1 MSDDPLKPFVDGLKA
16 ETWDDIP
23 SDSPPP
29 SVTMSDTI
37 PNHVDVIPEDVHDIV
52 QDTIPEPESYKDW
65 GDPNVT
71 IKLPDYCVEG
81 LLPVGGKMILGG
93 GSKSYKTW
101 QLIDLGLSVAHGVP
115 WMGQPTRKSK
125 VLYID
130 LEFIPPFFKK
140 RVRGVAEAKGLGV
153 TDNFHVWHLRSI
165 EYNPIVLLQVM
176 RSWPYF
182 KDYSMIIVDPFYK
195 MNAGGD
201 ENANGEV
208 TDLLLKLEKFADTA
222 SLVFAHHFAKG
233 DMTSRDPIDRCS
245 GAGSFARDP
254 DAVLS
259 CTRHEVDRCLTI
271 DLSIRNDKPIKSFVV
286 RFDSDK
292 LCMVEEPDLDPDK
305 LHKPGQPFKTL
316 EEATINQAKTLE
328 NLSSLCEP
336 VPHSRETLQG
346 VAMGAGWTR
355 RDFDQALLDKD
366 ELDKWFIYET
376 RGRSSVYTPK

>member
-23 SDSPPP
+23 TDSPPP
-29 SVTMSDTI
+29 SVATEKDLWVSDAT
-37 PNHVDVIPEDVHDIV
+37 PEDV
-52 QDTIPEPESYKDW
+52 QDDVHNVMPEPESFKDW

-81 LLPVGGKMILGG
+81 LLPVGGKMVLGG

-115 WMGQPTRKSK
+115 WMGLPTRKSK

-165 EYNPIVLLQVM
+165 EYNPMVLLQVM

-259 CTRHEVDRCLTI
+259 CTRHEVDRCLTV

-292 LCMVEEPDLDPDK
+292 LCMVQESDLDPDK
-305 LHKPGQPFKTL
+305 LHKPGQPYKTMDEVTAVKDMESL
-316 EEATINQAKTLE
+316 A
-328 NLSSLCEP
+328 SLCEP
-336 VPHSRETLQG
+336 VPHSREVLQS
-346 VAMGAGWTR
+346 VATGAGWSR
-355 RDFDQALLDKD
+355 REFDQALLDKE
-366 ELDKWFIYET
+366 ELGKWFIYET